1 MSITDSLEKRA
12 HVVHYKTDDI
22 PTKDEIERILKIGY
36 PLASSK
42 QNAFP
47 YKVWILGP
55 NAERSEKL
63 YQMTEQNKIDF
74 DGDVGDKYHANP
86 NLLHVKSA
94 PWTLITT
101 PRVAPPNPFAAEQCE
116 KTGTSWEMG
125 EESFIPRGRET
136 WSIEVG
142 MVAKTITGAV
152 LDYNLDTSYCIC
164 FPGEIQD
171 WKAARG
177 FEFIKYYPYL
187 IQTIGK
193 ADLYKWQNMKPESL
207 AMDTRPPFD
216 DVFEFVD

>member
-1 MSITDSLEKRA
+1 MAIQDSLKKRA

-22 PTKDEIERILKIGY
+22 PTRDTIERILRTGY
-36 PLASSK
+36 PLATSK

-47 YKVWILGP
+47 YKVWVLGP
-55 NAERSEKL
+55 NVNRSNKL

-86 NLLHVKSA
+86 NLFHVKSA
-94 PWTLITT
+94 P
-101 PRVAPPNPFAAEQCE
+101 EQCE
-116 KTGTSWEMG
+116 LTGTQWEMG
-125 EESFIPRGRET
+125 DEDFIPRGRES

-152 LDYNLDTSYCIC
+152 CDEGLDTSYCIC
-164 FPGEIQD
+164 FPKQVEKWQEAGD
-171 WKAARG
+171 
-177 FEFIKYYPYL
+177 FPFIKHFPYL

-193 ADLYKWQNMKPESL
+193 ADLYKWQNMSEDGLKK
-207 AMDTRPPFD
+207 DTRAPFN